1 MGEIMLL
8 IPGSER
14 ERREETGKKNP
25 NETSVTSGKCYF
37 KNYFSQSSFYI

>member
-14 ERREETGKKNP
+14 EREEKKL
-25 NETSVTSGKCYF
+25 EKKTQMKL
-37 KNYFSQSSFYI
+37 Q